1 MASVHYNDATVTINS
16 VNLTSYVKSA
26 TLSQTADEL
35 EDTAMGDT
43 YRSRIGGLKDWSVE
57 IEFNADFG
65 ASAVDTTL
73 AAIGVG
79 STTTIAIK
87 PTSGA
92 ISTSNPEWSG
102 TVLLKDYGAVSGS
115 VGDLL
120 MAKASFSGA
129 GALTRDVTP

>member
-1 MASVHYNDATVTINS
+1 MASVHYNDAVVTINS
-16 VNLTSYVKSA
+16 VNLSPYVKSA
-26 TLSQTADEL
+26 TLNQTANEL

-43 YRSRIGGLKDWSVE
+43 FKSRIGGLKDWSIE

-65 ASAVDTTL
+65 AAAVDATL

-79 STTTIAIK
+79 STTSIAIK

-92 ISTSNPEWSG
+92 ISTTNPEWSG
-102 TVLLKDYGAVSGS
+102 TALLKDYGAVSGS

-120 MAKASFSGA
+120 TSKASFSGS